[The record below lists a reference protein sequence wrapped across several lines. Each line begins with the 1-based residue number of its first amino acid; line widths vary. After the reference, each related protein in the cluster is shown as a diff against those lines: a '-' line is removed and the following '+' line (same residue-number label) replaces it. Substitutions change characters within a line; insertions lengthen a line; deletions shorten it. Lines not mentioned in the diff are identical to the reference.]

1 MDNIDI
7 KIIDIIQRN
16 ANISSQDLAERVSI
30 SKSAAW
36 RRVQQLQNQGVIS
49 QPIALVNPS
58 AVGLQLKVYIS
69 IRTNQHNADWSKNF
83 CDVMSQIDE
92 VVEVSRMS
100 GDLDYLVKAVVRDMN
115 HYDQV
120 YQQMIKAD
128 LTDVSASFVM
138 EAIKETTALPLHAI
152 NI

>member
-1 MDNIDI
+1 MDRIDI
-7 KIIDIIQRN
+7 KIIDIVQRN
-16 ANISSQDLAERVSI
+16 ANISSQELADQVNI

-36 RRVQQLQNQGVIS
+36 RRVQQLQENGVLS
-49 QPIALVNPS
+49 QPIALVDPQ
-58 AVGLQLKVYIS
+58 AVGLQLKVYVS
-69 IRTNQHNADWSKNF
+69 IRTNQHNAEWSDNF
-83 CDVMSQIDE
+83 CEVMANIDE

-138 EAIKETTALPLHAI
+138 EAIKETTALPLNAI
-152 NI
+152 EL